1 MDAHKSMGPDG
12 ICPKVLK
19 ELTNIIA
26 GPCII
31 FQRSWESGNVPG
43 QVEDGNVVP
52 IFKKGKKED
61 PGNYRPASL
70 TSVPGKTTEK
80 VILRDS
86 YQVLGG
92 ISWTTCSEV
101 ANIWDSLGL
110 N

>member
-1 MDAHKSMGPDG
+1 MHVEPHGSYSR
-12 ICPKVLK
+12 VLK
-19 ELTNIIA
+19 EFGDVIA
-26 GPCII
+26 GSLLFFGG
-31 FQRSWESGNVPG
+31 FQSLHVPMEWKLANL
-43 QVEDGNVVP
+43 VTV
-52 IFKKGKKED
+52 FKKGKKED

-80 VILRDS
+80 VILRAS